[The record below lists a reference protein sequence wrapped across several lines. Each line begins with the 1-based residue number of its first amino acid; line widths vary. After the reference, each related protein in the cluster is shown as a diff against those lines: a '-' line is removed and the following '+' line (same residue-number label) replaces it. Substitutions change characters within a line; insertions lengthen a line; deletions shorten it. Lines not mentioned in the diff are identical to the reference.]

1 MPTQPNNESELT
13 SSTPGNQI
21 ESLSGM
27 LQEDG
32 KRVRVTLTIT
42 DVSQR
47 PNIELALLDAGH
59 NEITR
64 SIILGVMN
72 THLEFTLHL
81 GKQADGSLIFVSAV
95 IKNEDALVIN
105 ERVEVVK

>member
-1 MPTQPNNESELT
+1 MTTQPNIEPELT
-13 SSTPGNQI
+13 NSIPVNRI
-21 ESLSGM
+21 DSLSGI

-72 THLEFTLHL
+72 TRLEFTLHL
-81 GKQADGSLIFVSAV
+81 GKEADDSLIFVSAV
-95 IKNEDALVIN
+95 IKNEDAALIN
-105 ERVEVVK
+105 ERIEAVK